1 MKTSEQLRKE
11 LYQHIYEMQEKQQ
24 KLDVDHIQTQQ
35 KTISFCTLERY
46 LA

>member
-24 KLDVDHIQTQQ
+24 KWDVDHIQ
-35 KTISFCTLERY
+35 KLFRKEKLRKLLHED
-46 LA
+46 

>member
-24 KLDVDHIQTQQ
+24 KLDVDHIQ
-35 KTISFCTLERY
+35 KLFRREKLRKLLHED
-46 LA
+46 